1 MSKKVIL
8 IILIISVA
16 INFATLCTFGYFWW
30 TRHYQ
35 RGPFIF
41 QPPDHIKN
49 WGKNPMIKKLELTQ
63 EQINEIRR
71 MREEMGKGA
80 DSLRIELFKR
90 RKELMD
96 ILKQDEVDQLRV
108 DSIINEISDLQ
119 AQHEKRIMKNFQHI
133 RDILTQEQ
141 REKLGELLHMAI
153 EEHRPPHMPD
163 NGNHLLPPEP
173 PVPPYQPPPPPH
185 GR

>member
-8 IILIISVA
+8 IILIVSVA
-16 INFATLCTFGYFWW
+16 VNIATLCTFGYFWL
-30 TRHYQ
+30 TRHHQ
-35 RGPFIF
+35 KGLFIF
-41 QPPDHIKN
+41 HPPDHIKN

-63 EQINEIRR
+63 EQINEIGK

-96 ILKQDEVDQLRV
+96 ILKRDEVDQLGV
-108 DSIINEISDLQ
+108 DSIINEIANLQ

-141 REKLGELLHMAI
+141 REKLGEFLHMAL
-153 EEHRPPHMPD
+153 EEHRPPPLPD
-163 NGNHLLPPEP
+163 NGNHLHHPDLPHP
-173 PVPPYQPPPPPH
+173 PHQPPPPPH